1 MVSIINIEKLKGK
14 LLSLIE
20 DELCCELY
28 FFDECSNS
36 FCINPNLVYNEQKM
50 YKELIS
56 ITNLLEK
63 FNIDYEVDIDNT
75 ISLI

>member
-1 MVSIINIEKLKGK
+1 MSIINMT
-14 LLSLIE
+14 E

-28 FFDECSNS
+28 FFDEGSNS

-56 ITNLLEK
+56 ITNLLER
-63 FNIDYEVDIDNT
+63 FDIDYEVDIDNT